1 MKWLIGKKV
10 ASLGG
15 STPMCAVPS
24 GQPVYV
30 GAVGCGYASLLNP
43 TRMPRE
49 SGSVPHSP
57 ARLFDSEG
65 FRSPQNG
72 KEGID
77 LGSLSISCAA
87 EVPSVSEM
95 AGLHAKFSVDAA
107 LSKNKPKGVRGSAF
121 PFLPTCPLALTSFL
135 MKGSAL
141 AKNELLETPASSGR
155 LC

>member
-1 MKWLIGKKV
+1 MKWLIGKRV

-15 STPMCAVPS
+15 PTPMCAVPS
-24 GQPVYV
+24 GQPICV
-30 GAVGCGYASLLNP
+30 GAVGCAYCLSVLNP
-43 TRMPRE
+43 ARMPRE

-65 FRSPQNG
+65 FRSPQNV

-95 AGLHAKFSVDAA
+95 AGLHAEFSCDAA
-107 LSKNKPKGVRGSAF
+107 LSKNKPKGAGGPAF
-121 PFLPTCPLALTSFL
+121 PLPTCPLALTSFL
-135 MKGSAL
+135 MKGSAS
-141 AKNELLETPASSGR
+141 ARTGLLEMPASSGR